1 MTDEDRKK
9 KKVFYALADL
19 AMSKAARADSSAFGV
34 IGLDDEG
41 IIHVVDAQTDKLDS
55 WEITEKLFQIQ
66 SDWQPEMFGIEEEN
80 IKRAIGPFIK
90 REMLKRGV
98 YLNFPDPPL
107 IPTKDKM
114 QRARSIQARMRA
126 GGVRFDTEA
135 DWFPALQEQ
144 MLRFPRGAHDD
155 YVDMLSWAGLLM
167 DRLRNANTPEEDDD
181 EERWNTQEYVGRS
194 VICGY

>member
-1 MTDEDRKK
+1 MAID
-9 KKVFYALADL
+9 
-19 AMSKAARADSSAFGV
+19 
-34 IGLDDEG
+34 LDDILASTNVAELLSDSELSDLG
-41 IIHVVDAQTDKLDS
+41 SQVVDD
-55 WEITEKLFQIQ
+55 
-66 SDWQPEMFGIEEEN
+66 
-80 IKRAIGPFIK
+80 
-90 REMLKRGV
+90 
-98 YLNFPDPPL
+98 Y
-107 IPTKDKM
+107 TKDKM